1 MAVRVNV
8 SIKGVKS
15 TFKNLNQET
24 TKLINNA
31 QRIAAFQ
38 SIADLQFATPVDQG
52 RARASWLLTG
62 ESGEAFDASDSGKPT
77 TFLGPVSTTR
87 IERLYLT
94 NGTPYIQDLNSG
106 SSLQAPP
113 RFIERTVSK
122 YFKTKGSSV
131 KII

>member
-8 SIKGVKS
+8 SIKGIDS

-38 SIADLQFATPVDQG
+38 SVADLQYTTPVDEG
-52 RARASWLLTG
+52 RARGSWLLTANNR
-62 ESGEAFDASDSGKPT
+62 EVFDASTGSKPVT
-77 TFLGPVSTTR
+77 LLGPVSTTR
-87 IERLYLT
+87 IETLYLT
-94 NGTPYIQDLNSG
+94 NGTPYIQDLNAG
-106 SSLQAPP
+106 SSVQAPP

-122 YFKTKGSSV
+122 YFKTGGSFV
-131 KII
+131 RTI